1 VVWRVGRSSAKRKP
15 REGFDPRVRFPSAL
29 TKVLPRGELPA
40 AVALRIE
47 ADVVIP
53 GADDPIRNGCVVIE
67 GSTITYAGSV
77 EGSPRV
83 GPSDIAVSVPVV
95 MPGLWDCHT
104 HFGGIRSLSMEERI
118 YTSYP
123 LALIRSVQ
131 DAARVLRAG
140 FTSIR
145 ELGGLG
151 IHLSRAVNEGSIP
164 GPNIYA
170 SGAALSTTGGHGDAH
185 AFPIEFVNF
194 WQNQRELPGPCDGVP
209 ACLLAVRKVLR
220 LGASV
225 VKVCASGGVMSDVD
239 DPKHQQFSD
248 EELRAIVDE
257 AARAE
262 RIVAAHCHGKAGIM
276 AALRAG
282 AKTIEHGTYLDDEAA
297 DLMVEKGAILV
308 PTLSVQALVTSEELQ
323 GLPPHIVEK
332 GRTVREDVQRAMRL
346 AVRKKVAIAMGTD
359 IGLSGETGPLRW
371 GVNGHELALMVD
383 QMGMSPREAIRSS
396 TALGPLTLGPQ
407 APKSGQLRPG
417 FVADVIALQEDP
429 LKRIEVLG
437 EPERVLKVWKAG
449 KLAVD
454 RVASE

>member
-1 VVWRVGRSSAKRKP
+1 MAI
-15 REGFDPRVRFPSAL
+15 
-29 TKVLPRGELPA
+29 
-40 AVALRIE
+40 RIE

-53 GADDPIRNGCVVIE
+53 GSGDPIRGGCVVID
-67 GSTITYAGSV
+67 GPVITYAGTV
-77 EGSPRV
+77 EGSPQS
-83 GPSDIAVSVPVV
+83 GPSDRTVSVPAV

-104 HFGGIRSLSMEERI
+104 HFNGIRSVSMEEQI

-123 LALIRSVQ
+123 LALVRSVK
-131 DAARVLRAG
+131 DAERVLHAG

-145 ELGGLG
+145 ELAGLG
-151 IHLSRAVNEGSIP
+151 IYLSRAVNEGSIP

-185 AFPIEFVNF
+185 AFPIEFVNI
-194 WQNQRELPGPCDGVP
+194 WQNQRELPGPCDGIP

-225 VKVCASGGVMSDVD
+225 VKVCASGGVLSDVD

-248 EELRAIVDE
+248 EELRAMVEE

-297 DLMVEKGAILV
+297 DLMLEKGAVLV
-308 PTLSVQALVTSEELQ
+308 PTLSIQALLSSDAIS
-323 GLPPHIVEK
+323 GLPRHMLEK
-332 GRTVREDVQRAMRL
+332 ARKVRDQVQRAMRL
-346 AVRKKVAIAMGTD
+346 AVRRKVPIAMGTD
-359 IGLSGETGPLRW
+359 LGLSGDAGPLVW
-371 GVNGHELALMVD
+371 GSNGHELALMVE
-383 QMGMSPREAIRSS
+383 QMGMSPMDAIRSA

-407 APKSGQLRPG
+407 APRSGQLQPG
-417 FVADVIALQEDP
+417 FVADVIAVREDP
-429 LKRIEVLG
+429 LKRIGVLG
-437 EPERVLKVWKAG
+437 EPDNILKVWKAG
-449 KLAVD
+449 KLAID
-454 RVASE
+454 RASAE